1 MYYLRLDTTA
11 SPSFPNDKQT
21 NNSKGGKI
29 LCPLFLSSFSLMGLL
44 KIFIR
49 AVIFFFVTVVK
60 YLLVFPFKS
69 AYAYGL

>member
-1 MYYLRLDTTA
+1 MHYLRLDTTT